1 MVYVSSLFEGVKCI
15 DVENLLNP
23 VFVGEYDLPGRAY
36 DLALVGDFVYVANSL
51 YGLQIIN
58 VSNPSNPF
66 LVSYPTAT
74 YTPNSV
80 YSITKHENIL
90 YCAGNNDGLFIAD
103 ISDPT
108 DPVFYPN
115 LTHHPDSRFATD
127 PIVIDNTLIVEDRNW
142 NEILTFDISNPT
154 SPILTNC
161 YSWNLSIK
169 NWVYYDNLL
178 VTANGYN
185 GVTLLDT
192 QGVTPV
198 HQTAIVPSYNQI
210 HNYPNPFNPSTTIS
224 FNLTAKDAEDAK
236 VEIFNVKG
244 QKIKELKADMSS
256 RPIRQLPERGEISH
270 TITWDGTNAES
281 KPVSSG
287 VYFYKV
293 VTSKA
298 TIMKKM
304 LLLK

>member
-1 MVYVSSLFEGVKCI
+1 
-15 DVENLLNP
+15 
-23 VFVGEYDLPGRAY
+23 
-36 DLALVGDFVYVANSL
+36 
-51 YGLQIIN
+51 
-58 VSNPSNPF
+58 
-66 LVSYPTAT
+66 
-74 YTPNSV
+74 
-80 YSITKHENIL
+80 
-90 YCAGNNDGLFIAD
+90 
-103 ISDPT
+103 
-108 DPVFYPN
+108 
-115 LTHHPDSRFATD
+115 
-127 PIVIDNTLIVEDRNW
+127 
-142 NEILTFDISNPT
+142 
-154 SPILTNC
+154 
-161 YSWNLSIK
+161 
-169 NWVYYDNLL
+169 LL

-244 QKIKELKADMSS
+244 QMVKQLSITNDALREGLSS
-256 RPIRQLPERGEISH
+256 RAESRDLSYSA
-270 TITWDGTNAES
+270 TWNGTNADN